1 MINFKKDS
9 LDQKKEK
16 AYEKLM
22 NILLEEDEY
31 YNGSFF
37 EKSDLSKLLEIVYD
51 SLFNKEN
58 NSISIIVDKNPNN
71 SIDITIDTIT

>member
-16 AYEKLM
+16 AYKKLM

>member
-1 MINFKKDS
+1 MINFKKQD
-9 LDQKKEK
+9 

-22 NILLEEDEY
+22 KVILEEEPY

-37 EKSDLSKLLEIVYD
+37 ESSDLSKLLEIVYD
-51 SLFNKEN
+51 SLFNKKN

-71 SIDITIDTIT
+71 SIDITIDTIK